1 MRDDAVLT
9 LQSALLGGDT
19 VGAPDSYWV
28 RCFSHDDGSLVNML
42 TEMAESFSGF
52 DKRTEQRHQVERTAH
67 LAVSCVAKTF
77 LAKLPSLLKASE
89 HDHPSTF
96 AQDWCGL
103 LDRMASLGKA
113 ATSEELKEAVPE
125 AAKNMLLVMSAQG
138 VLAPGAQSGLWE
150 ETWKRAV
157 AIDSALT
164 PALVGAK

>member
-1 MRDDAVLT
+1 
-9 LQSALLGGDT
+9 
-19 VGAPDSYWV
+19 
-28 RCFSHDDGSLVNML
+28 
-42 TEMAESFSGF
+42 
-52 DKRTEQRHQVERTAH
+52 
-67 LAVSCVAKTF
+67 
-77 LAKLPSLLKASE
+77 
-89 HDHPSTF
+89 
-96 AQDWCGL
+96 
-103 LDRMASLGKA
+103 MASLGKA